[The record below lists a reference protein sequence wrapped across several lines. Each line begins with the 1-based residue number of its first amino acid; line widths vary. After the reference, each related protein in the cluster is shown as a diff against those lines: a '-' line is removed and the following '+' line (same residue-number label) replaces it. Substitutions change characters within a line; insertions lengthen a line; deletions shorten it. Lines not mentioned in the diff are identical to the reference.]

1 MEGTNSS
8 ESWLLSH
15 FNVQESHW
23 FCPNSVAKASHCF
36 RHNKTRRNIGAC
48 LSGCSAGWRR
58 RKSEKMSHFCWP
70 RTLDCEPLK
79 CEHTHTLTSGE
90 AWKLT
95 LLSVSS
101 ESTQLKNR
109 LERLCIN
116 GSMWKRQAVTR
127 GQGFWYVWQVLAT
140 GGERLLRCYS
150 LDPLMLLP
158 APFGSIWDA
167 FLRVQAKYRRGQGWC
182 WEGRDGSQK
191 LPPRYMESVGSSSW
205 VLNKNAYNK
214 SNTLIIVLKKH

>member
-23 FCPNSVAKASHCF
+23 FCPNFVAKASHWF

-79 CEHTHTLTSGE
+79 CEHTLTSGE

-109 LERLCIN
+109 LERLFVWIEACDKDKH
-116 GSMWKRQAVTR
+116 SR
-127 GQGFWYVWQVLAT
+127 GAKDSDTSGRRCQVLAT

-158 APFGSIWDA
+158 APFGSIWDG

-182 WEGRDGSQK
+182 WEGQPETSTKIHGICWIQ
-191 LPPRYMESVGSSSW
+191 
-205 VLNKNAYNK
+205 
-214 SNTLIIVLKKH
+214 